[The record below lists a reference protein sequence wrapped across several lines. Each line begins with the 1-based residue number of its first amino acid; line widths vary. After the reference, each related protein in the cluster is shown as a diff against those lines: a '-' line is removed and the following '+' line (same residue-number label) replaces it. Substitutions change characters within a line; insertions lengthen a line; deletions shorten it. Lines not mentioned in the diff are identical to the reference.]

1 MSAVIASVDQSTCF
15 GSSSPKS
22 PTRIVQS
29 ALRPVCA
36 ESKQTTSPVRFHL
49 GCRSQ
54 CQFVSNRGD
63 ANARGDLSLARLYR
77 RSVCVSYRT
86 RWQIRNRSGY
96 VSVKIHL
103 PSYEKEGCPSELKW
117 FSPTTEKS
125 SLPSSNK
132 T

>member
-1 MSAVIASVDQSTCF
+1 M
-15 GSSSPKS
+15 
-22 PTRIVQS
+22 VQR
-29 ALRPVCA
+29 ARRPVCA
-36 ESKQTTSPVRFHL
+36 ESKHTTSPVRFHL

-86 RWQIRNRSGY
+86 RQQIRKRSGY

-103 PSYEKEGCPSELKW
+103 RSGENEGCPSELKC
-117 FSPTTEKS
+117 FSPITAKS
-125 SLPSSNK
+125 SLSSSNK
-132 T
+132 A

>member
-1 MSAVIASVDQSTCF
+1 MRMVHRA
-15 GSSSPKS
+15 
-22 PTRIVQS
+22 RW
-29 ALRPVCA
+29 PVCA
-36 ESKQTTSPVRFHL
+36 ESKHTTSPVRFHR
-49 GCRSQ
+49 GCKSQ

-63 ANARGDLSLARLYR
+63 ANARCDLSLARLYR

-86 RWQIRNRSGY
+86 RLQIRNRSGY

-103 PSYEKEGCPSELKW
+103 PSGEKEGCPSELKC
-117 FSPTTEKS
+117 FSPTTAKS